1 MKRFFSAPYRFVLIH
16 WIVLFLVTGAILLET
31 FVIPRGVAVEPP
43 IPQNPQV
50 GATDES
56 VSDRSTQETD
66 GGAANDTASDASTQE
81 PTDGTT
87 EDSAQTEPVIT
98 KNSYR
103 DANISIT
110 ISTIRR
116 FDTDVYVADVVV
128 SSVDYLKTAFAN
140 NTYGRNIKQTT
151 SKIAASVGAIF
162 AVNGD
167 YYGFR
172 NSGYVIRNGVLY
184 RDSVYSSSREAL
196 VVGADGALFSVYE
209 KKVSAKSLYQDNAE
223 HVLSF
228 GPTLVQDRKIM
239 VTPSD
244 EIGKWT
250 SNPRASMGMIEPLH
264 YVFIVSDGRTSK
276 SAGLSLYQLAQV
288 YLEYDCE
295 FAYNLDGGGSATM
308 VFNGRV
314 INIPTDGSY
323 VGERK
328 VSDIVY
334 IGY

>member
-43 IPQNPQV
+43 IPQDTQV
-50 GATDES
+50 ESTDES
-56 VSDRSTQETD
+56 VSDRSTQKTD

-128 SSVDYLKTAFAN
+128 SSVEYLKTAFAN

-314 INIPTDGSY
+314 INIPTDGSH

>member
-16 WIVLFLVTGAILLET
+16 WIVLLLVTGAILLET

-167 YYGFR
+167 YYA
-172 NSGYVIRNGVLY
+172 
-184 RDSVYSSSREAL
+184 VYKA
-196 VVGADGALFSVYE
+196 
-209 KKVSAKSLYQDNAE
+209 
-223 HVLSF
+223 
-228 GPTLVQDRKIM
+228 
-239 VTPSD
+239 
-244 EIGKWT
+244 
-250 SNPRASMGMIEPLH
+250 
-264 YVFIVSDGRTSK
+264 
-276 SAGLSLYQLAQV
+276 
-288 YLEYDCE
+288 
-295 FAYNLDGGGSATM
+295 
-308 VFNGRV
+308 
-314 INIPTDGSY
+314 
-323 VGERK
+323 
-328 VSDIVY
+328 
-334 IGY
+334 